1 MPRKKYTQIDN
12 FQFTNLKKKINKNQV
27 PKFQRQTADKKY
39 I

>member
-12 FQFTNLKKKINKNQV
+12 FQFPDLKKKIDKHQV
-27 PKFQRQTADKKY
+27 PKFQRQTAYKKY